1 MEGSM
6 SIKNTYRAAKII
18 KDAFGLL
25 EVSADTIAYE
35 LAKAGLLAPEPQIIR
50 TVEELAALDPST
62 LLATRGLVAA
72 LPLEILWLLDSP
84 PESVLSHDD
93 LLPAVVVA
101 TGNQSRAARQALA
114 EADREPE
121 TDDFH
126 SSIGLWQLPPATWEE
141 A

>member
-1 MEGSM
+1 M

-101 TGNQSRAARQALA
+101 TGNQSRAAQQALA
-114 EADREPE
+114 EADGEPE

-126 SSIGLWQLPPATWEE
+126 NSLGLWQLPPATWKE

>member
-1 MEGSM
+1 M

-35 LAKAGLLAPEPQIIR
+35 LTKAGLLAPEPQIIR
-50 TVEELAALDPST
+50 TVDELAALDPST

-101 TGNQSRAARQALA
+101 TGNQSRAAQQALA

-121 TDDFH
+121 TDGFH
-126 SSIGLWQLPPATWEE
+126 NSLGLWQLPPATWKE